1 MEKHPFPTWHTRFEA
16 RESPSNP
23 LFLIQQKQRLILCF
37 LFLTMHARSYSEAT
51 SVDQFSPAR
60 RFYYVQSPS
69 SNEVEKMSY
78 VSSPMGSPPH
88 HFYHS
93 RESSSSRFSA
103 AFKNNINRNGNPS
116 AWRKLHRPQDP
127 NEEEEESGDR
137 NPKWNRNL
145 RLYLSLF
152 LLLFLLFTVFFLI
165 LWGATKSFRPQ
176 ILIQSMVFEKFNVQA
191 GSDPGGVATDL
202 MSLNSTVR
210 IKYRNPATFYGV
222 HVSSSLFQLH
232 YFQLHVASG
241 QMKEFYQK
249 RQSSRR
255 LTTSVAGHQ
264 VPLYGGITVIGNW
277 RDQQQDGVGVEMPL
291 NLTMAVRSRAY
302 ILGKLVKSTF
312 HTTITCSVTLST
324 NKLGKFHS
332 FNNSCTYN

>member
-1 MEKHPFPTWHTRFEA
+1 MTCDIWGGTSAWGTRQHSCTPMEKHTFPTWHTRFEA
-16 RESPSNP
+16 RETQSNP

-176 ILIQSMVFEKFNVQA
+176 ILIQVK
-191 GSDPGGVATDL
+191 P
-202 MSLNSTVR
+202 
-210 IKYRNPATFYGV
+210 IFYYLRS
-222 HVSSSLFQLH
+222 VSFWL
-232 YFQLHVASG
+232 
-241 QMKEFYQK
+241 
-249 RQSSRR
+249 
-255 LTTSVAGHQ
+255 
-264 VPLYGGITVIGNW
+264 GITI
-277 RDQQQDGVGVEMPL
+277 
-291 NLTMAVRSRAY
+291 
-302 ILGKLVKSTF
+302 
-312 HTTITCSVTLST
+312 
-324 NKLGKFHS
+324 
-332 FNNSCTYN
+332 FNNDMILSILSISSIDFGVCFYKAS